1 MSGSA
6 IALFGL
12 MTATIRNARGMSSCR
27 RPSRF
32 PPSSTLIVVSPVTLP
47 PGRLKLAMRPSCTGS
62 PLVTKTIGI
71 VVVARLAARTAA
83 VPNGATMTANAG
95 SGPML
100 VRASDRCCCLHSGIR
115 WPRCDPRRSR
125 PQAVAECRQENACR
139 LRRVNVEISH
149 HGHRRLLRTRTERP
163 SRSAT
168 DKRDELSPFKLT
180 KLHPLP
186 LAQGDKHSELAR
198 IKSGARRNAAFR
210 PALDRFGS

>member
-1 MSGSA
+1 
-6 IALFGL
+6 
-12 MTATIRNARGMSSCR
+12 
-27 RPSRF
+27 
-32 PPSSTLIVVSPVTLP
+32 
-47 PGRLKLAMRPSCTGS
+47 
-62 PLVTKTIGI
+62 
-71 VVVARLAARTAA
+71 
-83 VPNGATMTANAG
+83 
-95 SGPML
+95 ML

-186 LAQGDKHSELAR
+186 LARATSIANWRGSSQGLAAMR
-198 IKSGARRNAAFR
+198 HFGRLWTGLGHKPRRRSGAGASLCPQCLQSRQNFVHRSERRQVPKAVSSGQTNGYRASAA
-210 PALDRFGS
+210 